1 MQMPPPEISLR
12 KASSVCILIDTKTC
26 VIDFCARERVNMY
39 LHELALLHI
48 LPPCLIRVFIAPQT
62 PSSNGLSF
70 ECIGLHIGK
79 GGPLTVSNIK
89 LFVFI
94 EMTPVEK
101 DMKMYPWHY
110 HLFESCLAA
119 EAEFCKVDFAK
130 KK

>member
-79 GGPLTVSNIK
+79 EEAFNLIVSNIK
-89 LFVFI
+89 LFVFM

-101 DMKMYPWHY
+101 DMKMYP
-110 HLFESCLAA
+110 
-119 EAEFCKVDFAK
+119 
-130 KK
+130 